1 MRCPQCEREFRGQVI
16 DHLNECSV
24 DPQRLYNVGLI
35 DLEEL
40 ESINNIKRDA
50 PTSPSTKQ

>member
-1 MRCPQCEREFRGQVI
+1 MRCPQCEREFRGQVL

-40 ESINNIKRDA
+40 ESINNIKRDVDA
-50 PTSPSTKQ
+50 PPLTKQ

>member
-40 ESINNIKRDA
+40 ESINNIEGVA
-50 PTSPSTKQ
+50 ETTPPTKQ

>member
-50 PTSPSTKQ
+50 TTSPSTKQ